1 MKRKFLIFFLTAVF
15 DFLILGVN
23 FSFAAPP
30 ASTVN
35 RISPG
40 NNAVDIPVNSYFRW
54 ESIPSATKYI
64 LTIDELAEEQDN
76 IDAATY
82 CSGGTCSFGF
92 LALTIGT
99 IEEGSMGNPQTY
111 YWKVRAANTDGEG
124 PAQPNGWSFT
134 TEITEELPPPPPPPD
149 GESSPITSPI
159 AATTLEE
166 LFDNIINFL
175 FYLVMAL
182 VPIMIIWAALMIAS
196 AAGKAE
202 QVNKGKTIILWSL
215 LAVAIVLLAKGL
227 PAIIKSIL
235 GG

>member
-1 MKRKFLIFFLTAVF
+1 MRRKFLIFFLSAVF
-15 DFLILGVN
+15 IFLILGIN

-54 ESIPSATKYI
+54 ENMPSATKYI

-76 IDAATY
+76 IAAATY

-92 LALTIGT
+92 LSITIGT
-99 IEEGSMGNPQTY
+99 IEEGSMGNPETY
-111 YWKVRAANTDGEG
+111 HWKVRAANIDGEG
-124 PAQPNGWSFT
+124 PAQPDWWSFA
-134 TEITEELPPPPPPPD
+134 TEITEELPPPPPPPN
-149 GESSPITSPI
+149 GGSSPLIPPI

-166 LFDNIINFL
+166 LFNNIINFL
-175 FYLVMAL
+175 FYVVLAL
-182 VPIMIIWAALMIAS
+182 VPIMIIWAGLLIAS